1 MPKVQKMKDAMTRK
15 CSLEPNEEQ
24 FQVISPHF
32 QKLGRGGG
40 RKGNVQKITKLSF
53 FQISQEITLW
63 KSCTTFKKFLIV
75 NKIKIKTKK
84 LRN

>member
-1 MPKVQKMKDAMTRK
+1 MPKVQKMKDAITRK

-32 QKLGRGGG
+32 QKLGRG
-40 RKGNVQKITKLSF
+40 KCAKNTKVAF
-53 FQISQEITLW
+53 FSNFPRNYSLEELHH
-63 KSCTTFKKFLIV
+63 FKKFLIV

>member
-1 MPKVQKMKDAMTRK
+1 MPKVQKMKDAITRK

-40 RKGNVQKITKLSF
+40 RKG
-53 FQISQEITLW
+53 EM
-63 KSCTTFKKFLIV
+63 CKK
-75 NKIKIKTKK
+75 
-84 LRN
+84 

>member
-1 MPKVQKMKDAMTRK
+1 MFFRTYWGAISSYFTTFPEVRK
-15 CSLEPNEEQ
+15 
-24 FQVISPHF
+24 
-32 QKLGRGGG
+32 GRGEEG
-40 RKGNVQKITKLSF
+40 GNVQKITKLSF